1 MSGTQGTWILTEAGT
16 WQFAKQT
23 GGYQTGWMYRGG
35 KWWYFNE
42 EGIMQTGWILS
53 GGRWYYLLPG
63 EGSMLTGWQQI
74 DGVWYYFA
82 PYDHVQYPAGSMF
95 CQEQTPDGYS
105 VDENGRWI
113 A

>member
-1 MSGTQGTWILTEAGT
+1 
-16 WQFAKQT
+16 
-23 GGYQTGWMYRGG
+23 
-35 KWWYFNE
+35 
-42 EGIMQTGWILS
+42 MQTGWILS